1 VAGEEVLMSVPK
13 GRRQESR
20 FEAQHNFYKVRAEV
34 TALVLN
40 DFGFSEE
47 KYRKKMEK
55 YRAAHAKDPNINDIV
70 ARWERKNES
79 FKKWFIDEEAR
90 AIIDI
95 MREIEKEFTV
105 GNSIFPSET
114 PSKVVEFLIRR
125 QHVNRAIGLCYAL
138 KQEIHYVIRTLPV
151 DINKFERFAEM
162 IDRQIALYKGV
173 RQADNR
179 LIKPRKPQK
188 SRTIEG
194 EVTRLFDS
202 LANIIRKIGKMEQT
216 ADDGDQGDL

>member
-1 VAGEEVLMSVPK
+1 MSVPK

-79 FKKWFIDEEAR
+79 FKKWFIDEEAK

-125 QHVNRAIGLCYAL
+125 QHVNRAIGLCFAL

-151 DINKFERFAEM
+151 DINKFERFSEM

-188 SRTIEG
+188 SKTVEG

-216 ADDGDQGDL
+216 VNDGDQGDL

>member
-1 VAGEEVLMSVPK
+1 MSVPK

-125 QHVNRAIGLCYAL
+125 QHVNRAIGLCFAL

-151 DINKFERFAEM
+151 DINKFERFSEM

-179 LIKPRKPQK
+179 LIKSRKPQK
-188 SRTIEG
+188 SRTVEG

-216 ADDGDQGDL
+216 ANDGDQGDL

>member
-1 VAGEEVLMSVPK
+1 MSVPK

-55 YRAAHAKDPNINDIV
+55 YRRDHAKDANIDDIV
-70 ARWERKNES
+70 ARGERKNES

-114 PSKVVEFLIRR
+114 PSKVIEFLIRR
-125 QHVNRAIGLCYAL
+125 QHVNRAIGLCFAL

-151 DINKFERFAEM
+151 DINKYERFAEM

-188 SRTIEG
+188 SRTVEG

-202 LANIIRKIGKMEQT
+202 LANIIRKIGKMEQN
-216 ADDGDQGDL
+216 AEDGDQGDL

>member
-1 VAGEEVLMSVPK
+1 MSVPK
-13 GRRQESR
+13 GKQKESR
-20 FEAQHNFYKVRAEV
+20 FEAQHHFFKLRDEV

-55 YRAAHAKDPNINDIV
+55 YRQDHRKDANIDDIV

-79 FKKWFIDEEAR
+79 FKKWFIDEEAK
-90 AIIDI
+90 AILDI
-95 MREIEKEFTV
+95 LREISKQFCV
-105 GNSIFPSET
+105 GNSIFPGES
-114 PSKVVEFLIRR
+114 PSKIVEYLLRR
-125 QHVNRAIGLCYAL
+125 HHINKAIGLCYAL

-151 DINKFERFAEM
+151 DINKYERFAVE
-162 IDRQIALYKGV
+162 IDLQIALYKGV

-188 SRTIEG
+188 QKRTIEG

-202 LANIIRKIGKMEQT
+202 IANIIRKIGRMEQN
-216 ADDGDQGDL
+216 AEEGEEGGL

>member
-1 VAGEEVLMSVPK
+1 MSVPK

-20 FEAQHNFYKVRAEV
+20 FEAQHNFYKVRGEV

-55 YRAAHAKDPNINDIV
+55 YRAAHSKDTNIDDIV
-70 ARWERKNES
+70 ARWERKNEA
-79 FKKWFIDEEAR
+79 FKKWYIDEEGR
-90 AIIDI
+90 AVLDI
-95 MREIEKEFTV
+95 MREIEKAFTT

-114 PSKVVEFLIRR
+114 PAKVLEFLVRR
-125 QHVNRAIGLCYAL
+125 WYMNRAIGLCYAL
-138 KQEIHYVIRTLPV
+138 KQELNYIIRTLPV
-151 DINKFERFAEM
+151 DINKYERFAEM

-188 SRTIEG
+188 ARTIEG
-194 EVTRLFDS
+194 EATRLFDS
-202 LANIIRKIGKMEQT
+202 LANIIRKIAKTEQN
-216 ADDGDQGDL
+216 AEDGDQGDL

>member
-1 VAGEEVLMSVPK
+1 MSVPK
-13 GRRQESR
+13 GRRSESR
-20 FEAQHNFYKVRAEV
+20 FEAQHNFYKVRGEV

-47 KYRKKMEK
+47 KYRKQMEK
-55 YRAAHAKDPNINDIV
+55 YRAAHQKDPNIEDIV
-70 ARWERKNES
+70 RRWETKNES
-79 FKKWFIDEEAR
+79 FKKWFIDEEGR

-95 MREIEKEFTV
+95 MREIEKNFTI

-114 PSKVVEFLIRR
+114 PAKLIEFLVRR
-125 QHVNRAIGLCYAL
+125 WHMNRAIGLCYSL
-138 KQEIHYVIRTLPV
+138 KQELNYVIRTLPV
-151 DINKFERFAEM
+151 DINKFERFSEM

-194 EVTRLFDS
+194 EITRLFDS
-202 LANIIRKIGKMEQT
+202 IANLIRKIGKTEQK
-216 ADDGDQGDL
+216 AEDGNEGDL

>member
-1 VAGEEVLMSVPK
+1 MSVPK

-20 FEAQHNFYKVRAEV
+20 FEAQHNFYKVRGEV

-55 YRAAHAKDPNINDIV
+55 YRRDHAKDANIEDIV

-95 MREIEKEFTV
+95 MREIEKNFTV

-114 PSKVVEFLIRR
+114 PAKIIEFLLRR
-125 QHVNRAIGLCYAL
+125 WYINRAIGLCYAL

-151 DINKFERFAEM
+151 DINKYERFSEM

-188 SRTIEG
+188 ARTIEG
-194 EVTRLFDS
+194 EVTRMFDS
-202 LANIIRKIGKMEQT
+202 IANIIRKIGRIERD

>member
-1 VAGEEVLMSVPK
+1 MSVPK

-34 TALVLN
+34 TVLVLN

-55 YRAAHAKDPNINDIV
+55 YRRDHAKDANIDDIV

-114 PSKVVEFLIRR
+114 PAKVVEFLIRR
-125 QHVNRAIGLCYAL
+125 QHVNRAIGLCFAL

-151 DINKFERFAEM
+151 DINKYERFAEM

-188 SRTIEG
+188 SRTIDG

-202 LANIIRKIGKMEQT
+202 LANIIRKIGKMEQN
-216 ADDGDQGDL
+216 AEDGEQGDL

>member
-1 VAGEEVLMSVPK
+1 MSVPK

-20 FEAQHNFYKVRAEV
+20 FEAQHNFYKVRGEV

-55 YRAAHAKDPNINDIV
+55 YRATHSKDANIDDIV
-70 ARWERKNES
+70 ARWERKNEA
-79 FKKWFIDEEAR
+79 FKKWYIDEEGR
-90 AIIDI
+90 AVLDI
-95 MREIEKEFTV
+95 MREIEKAFTT

-114 PSKVVEFLIRR
+114 PAKVLEFLVRR
-125 QHVNRAIGLCYAL
+125 WYMNRAIGLCYAL
-138 KQEIHYVIRTLPV
+138 KQELNYIIRTLPV
-151 DINKFERFAEM
+151 DINKYERFAEM

-188 SRTIEG
+188 ARTIEG
-194 EVTRLFDS
+194 EATRLFDS
-202 LANIIRKIGKMEQT
+202 LANIIRKIAKTEQN
-216 ADDGDQGDL
+216 AEDGDQGDL

>member
-1 VAGEEVLMSVPK
+1 MSVPK

-20 FEAQHNFYKVRAEV
+20 FEAQHNFYKVRQEV

-55 YRAAHAKDPNINDIV
+55 YRAAHAKDANITDIV

-95 MREIEKEFTV
+95 MREIEKEFTI

-114 PSKVVEFLIRR
+114 PAKVADFLVRR
-125 QHVNRAIGLCYAL
+125 QHMNKAIGLCYAL

-151 DINKFERFAEM
+151 DINKFERFSIM
-162 IDRQIALYKGV
+162 IDQQIALYKGV

-202 LANIIRKIGKMEQT
+202 LANIIRKIGRMEQNAEEGET
-216 ADDGDQGDL
+216 GDP

>member
-1 VAGEEVLMSVPK
+1 MSVPK

-55 YRAAHAKDPNINDIV
+55 YRRDHTKDANIDDIV

-114 PSKVVEFLIRR
+114 PAKVVEFLIRR
-125 QHVNRAIGLCYAL
+125 QHVNRAIGLCFAL

-151 DINKFERFAEM
+151 DINKYERFAEM

-188 SRTIEG
+188 SRTIDG

-202 LANIIRKIGKMEQT
+202 LANIIRKIGKMEQN
-216 ADDGDQGDL
+216 AEDGEQGDL

>member
-1 VAGEEVLMSVPK
+1 MSVPK

-55 YRAAHAKDPNINDIV
+55 YRRDHAKDENIDDIV

-114 PSKVVEFLIRR
+114 PSKVIEFLIRR
-125 QHVNRAIGLCYAL
+125 QHVNRAIGLCFAL

-151 DINKFERFAEM
+151 DINKYERFAEM

-202 LANIIRKIGKMEQT
+202 LANIIRKIGKMEQN
-216 ADDGDQGDL
+216 AEDGDQGDL